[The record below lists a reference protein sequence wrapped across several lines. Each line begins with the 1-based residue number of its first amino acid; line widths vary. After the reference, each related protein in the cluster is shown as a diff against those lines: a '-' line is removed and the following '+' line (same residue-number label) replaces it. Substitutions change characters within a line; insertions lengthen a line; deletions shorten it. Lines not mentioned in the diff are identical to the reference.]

1 MTRSKIIW
9 WQFVVSLFIENL
21 YVFMDFI
28 GESTHVQ
35 NQMLIVESN
44 MRQHFYLEW
53 LLWVLSTNLC
63 ILENVNFLN
72 WGILLSSYYQLPNMY
87 CIRMREESAV
97 FKFIYREFSTKWH
110 TCIYCDSICH
120 SFNENLDWN
129 TNCETFI
136 YNIKPRTT
144 FNKHLFLS
152 ALSLSICSA
161 LCGSPCCAD
170 SEKLVFNEW
179 QVNCC
184 WFLAGQS
191 LAVETASI
199 TMEIRKKS
207 GECPLIL
214 QMRGA
219 YRFLN
224 FGSYEICLLCLIT
237 TALLKKKYE
246 DVHGIISQ

>member
-1 MTRSKIIW
+1 MYPWKCEFSKFRNIAVLLTNYWKHNINCPTCT
-9 WQFVVSLFIENL
+9 VSEWGKNQLSSNL
-21 YVFMDFI
+21 YI
-28 GESTHVQ
+28 ES
-35 NQMLIVESN
+35 LA
-44 MRQHFYLEW
+44 
-53 LLWVLSTNLC
+53 LSD
-63 ILENVNFLN
+63 I
-72 WGILLSSYYQLPNMY
+72 
-87 CIRMREESAV
+87 
-97 FKFIYREFSTKWH
+97 H
-110 TCIYCDSICH
+110 SICH

-144 FNKHLFLS
+144 SNKHLFLS

-170 SEKLVFNEW
+170 SEKFSVQWVTSYSLLIS
-179 QVNCC
+179 C
-184 WFLAGQS
+184 WPVS
-191 LAVETASI
+191 VIKLAVETASV
-199 TMEIRKKS
+199 TMEIREKS

-237 TALLKKKYE
+237 TALLKKKYG